1 MLPSSVKMPTG
12 SVPDRSLMISYF
24 HFVQDSPA
32 ATGAAHAQHSQHCC
46 GARRRRKYENFSQ
59 RRTAE
64 HTQSSWVGLKRT
76 LHGLWAGERD
86 GLSVA
91 NVKRERR
98 PPWAWQ
104 PECAPHHQLRRFH
117 CVPSVE
123 VRTSALQTFLAI
135 ADPSGDS
142 SEYGGSPA
150 VASRDEVKMSIPLLS
165 AAHES
170 GEFGVET
177 RRVLEERRMT
187 DALIDRELGARD
199 HFRRVLGSDEVR
211 VLVLGP
217 VGH

>member
-1 MLPSSVKMPTG
+1 MSSRRRVAIRDMVELVRAGLATAQRVVAG
-12 SVPDRSLMISYF
+12 SRVEDHRR
-24 HFVQDSPA
+24 
-32 ATGAAHAQHSQHCC
+32 GAA
-46 GARRRRKYENFSQ
+46 G
-59 RRTAE
+59 
-64 HTQSSWVGLKRT
+64 
-76 LHGLWAGERD
+76 AGEAMKCTGCLATQR
-86 GLSVA
+86 VI
-91 NVKRERR
+91 RI
-98 PPWAWQ
+98 PPSK
-104 PECAPHHQLRRFH
+104 LRRAFARWLATE
-117 CVPSVE
+117 C
-123 VRTSALQTFLAI
+123 RAGAQLILQTFLAI

-170 GEFGVET
+170 GELGVET

>member
-1 MLPSSVKMPTG
+1 VRHGHG
-12 SVPDRSLMISYF
+12 SVDILLRESGGLLEHGKQSVPHIFNCIVASLSLRMRCER
-24 HFVQDSPA
+24 
-32 ATGAAHAQHSQHCC
+32 QH
-46 GARRRRKYENFSQ
+46 
-59 RRTAE
+59 
-64 HTQSSWVGLKRT
+64 
-76 LHGLWAGERD
+76 
-86 GLSVA
+86 
-91 NVKRERR
+91 
-98 PPWAWQ
+98 
-104 PECAPHHQLRRFH
+104 
-117 CVPSVE
+117 
-123 VRTSALQTFLAI
+123 QTFLAI
-135 ADPSGDS
+135 ADPAGDS

>member
-1 MLPSSVKMPTG
+1 MRHSHG
-12 SVPDRSLMISYF
+12 SVDILLRESGGLLEHGKQSVPHIIN
-24 HFVQDSPA
+24 
-32 ATGAAHAQHSQHCC
+32 C
-46 GARRRRKYENFSQ
+46 G
-59 RRTAE
+59 
-64 HTQSSWVGLKRT
+64 
-76 LHGLWAGERD
+76 
-86 GLSVA
+86 
-91 NVKRERR
+91 
-98 PPWAWQ
+98 
-104 PECAPHHQLRRFH
+104 FH
-117 CVPSVE
+117 CVAYP
-123 VRTSALQTFLAI
+123 LFQTFLAI